1 MVGFQVSPSFP
12 EFPPIPHHQPLPKSQ
27 TSSLGF
33 RCQAHDGPR
42 MNLWCQCS
50 LWGGRLGRG
59 YLGYPPGNQ
68 HIHWK
73 VHFEDDFPFPQVGYV
88 NFLFFSSHFFQ
99 PGLAIFFPVSFLF
112 FKLFLVSNIFFWLI
126 FWIFTPIPE
135 KDDLV
140 WLIFSHIF
148 SIGSLEAE
156 KKQRWKGME

>member
-12 EFPPIPHHQPLPKSQ
+12 EFPPIPTSQ
-27 TSSLGF
+27 TSRISVPSPRWTSDELVMPMLSLRGK
-33 RCQAHDGPR
+33 A
-42 MNLWCQCS
+42 WTI
-50 LWGGRLGRG
+50 G

-68 HIHWK
+68 HIPWK

-112 FKLFLVSNIFFWLI
+112 LKLFLVSNIFYWLI

-135 KDDLV
+135 RDDLV

-156 KKQRWKGME
+156 KKQGWKGME